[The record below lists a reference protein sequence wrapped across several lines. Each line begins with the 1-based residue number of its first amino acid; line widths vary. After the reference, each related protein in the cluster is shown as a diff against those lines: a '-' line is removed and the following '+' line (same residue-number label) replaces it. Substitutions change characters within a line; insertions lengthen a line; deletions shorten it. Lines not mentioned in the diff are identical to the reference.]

1 MEETLQ
7 LVDKLADQDL
17 DYLHISVGGF
27 WNGSICD
34 DNNQT
39 SLVVMIH
46 EHVGD
51 RVPVMGVGMLRT
63 PDEVMKAFAIGVPLI
78 ALGRELIMGPQWV
91 QKYKPVKKTKSLQ
104 HYLKKIKKNWLFLMK
119 CGSTILASLASYCI
133 RSSLI
138 SFHLCFLELFNKKW
152 KS

>member
-39 SLVVMIH
+39 SRVVMIH
-46 EHVGD
+46 ERVGD
-51 RVPVMGVGMLRT
+51 RVPVIGVGMLRT
-63 PDEVMKAFAIGVPLI
+63 PDEVMKAFEIGVPLI
-78 ALGRELIMGPQWV
+78 ALGRELIMEPQWV
-91 QKYKPVKKTKSLQ
+91 QKYKPVKKTKSIQ
-104 HYLKKIKKNWLFLMK
+104 HYLKKIKKNWLFLIK
-119 CGSTILASLASYCI
+119 CGSTILASLAGFLLYKEFTYLI
-133 RSSLI
+133 PSL
-138 SFHLCFLELFNKKW
+138 LP
-152 KS
+152 

>member
-39 SLVVMIH
+39 SRVVMIH
-46 EHVGD
+46 ERVGD
-51 RVPVMGVGMLRT
+51 RVPVIGVGMLRT
-63 PDEVMKAFAIGVPLI
+63 PDEVMKAFEIGVPLI
-78 ALGRELIMGPQWV
+78 ALGRELIMEPQWV
-91 QKYKPVKKTKSLQ
+91 QKYKPVKKTKSVQ
-104 HYLKKIKKNWLFLMK
+104 HYLKKIKKNWLFLIK
-119 CGSTILASLASYCI
+119 CGSTILASLAGFLLYKEFTYLI
-133 RSSLI
+133 PSL
-138 SFHLCFLELFNKKW
+138 LP
-152 KS
+152 